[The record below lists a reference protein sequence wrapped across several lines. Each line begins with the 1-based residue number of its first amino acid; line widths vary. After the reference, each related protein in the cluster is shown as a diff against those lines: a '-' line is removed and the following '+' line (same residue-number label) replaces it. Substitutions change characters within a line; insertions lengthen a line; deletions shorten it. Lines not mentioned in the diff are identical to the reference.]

1 MENSCKGKKGGCLA
15 TSDTGSTA
23 SEKYLH
29 NLIYKIISFIIGLIF
44 I

>member
-23 SEKYLH
+23 SEK
-29 NLIYKIISFIIGLIF
+29 
-44 I
+44 